1 MPYILNLS
9 AILENSRNARLHV
22 SHVAQNLFSF
32 WTHFFSL
39 YFIIK
44 IVCVQKIPWNV
55 GPVQPWKWSA
65 WSQPWGLWWTREFTV
80 NVYKQTRSPAMVH
93 LAWLVL
99 LLGKESFW
107 RIYGWSWWPQLQ
119 LCKSQA
125 GGEQEGLKTW
135 WAATRPGLASSL
147 LAKTFATWHLLWH
160 LRLNCL
166 ETKIDQF
173 SLLYFKPPKL

>member
-1 MPYILNLS
+1 MNSLLKFTDESQKTLIHVGIS
-9 AILENSRNARLHV
+9 ELEDLV
-22 SHVAQNLFSF
+22 TVQISF

-44 IVCVQKIPWNV
+44 IVCVPWNV

-65 WSQPWGLWWTREFTV
+65 GSQPWGLWWTREFTV

-135 WAATRPGLASSL
+135 WAATRFGIVTLGQNLCNLTSFM
-147 LAKTFATWHLLWH
+147 TFAPQLSW
-160 LRLNCL
+160 N
-166 ETKIDQF
+166 
-173 SLLYFKPPKL
+173 